1 MYVQKSK
8 DLDINRY
15 SNELSA
21 NVDLT
26 GEFFDELINRGYIL
40 SKAGA
45 KDIDDLFEKY
55 DMIGC
60 KATYDEA
67 EDKVTLSFGLY
78 KDLNN
83 GLEIRFSTQPT
94 TEEYMLY
101 DDEAKEIKDDLIKRE
116 KMMYR
121 AETYERS

>member
-55 DMIGC
+55 GMIGC

-67 EDKVTLSFGLY
+67 KDKVTLSFGLY

>member
-94 TEEYMLY
+94 TQEYMLY

>member
-1 MYVQKSK
+1 MYVQKSN
-8 DLDINRY
+8 DLSISRY
-15 SNELSA
+15 ANEVSA
-21 NVDLT
+21 SVDLT
-26 GEFFDELINRGYIL
+26 DKFLDELFDRGDIL
-40 SKAGA
+40 FKAGA

-55 DMIGC
+55 DMIGF

-67 EDKVTLSFGLY
+67 EDKVTLSLGLY

-83 GLEIRFSTQPT
+83 SLEILFSTQPT

-116 KMMYR
+116 KLMCR
-121 AETYERS
+121 LETYERG